1 MSSPLNVIQIEAN
14 RRNAQQSTGP
24 RSDAGKQKS
33 SLNALR
39 HGLTARVVVL
49 PTEDLAAYQ
58 RFSAEYLADLA
69 PETFAERQSAQTI
82 IDTQWRLNRI
92 RGLEDGML
100 ALGHYGPEGD
110 IDPGHPQIHA
120 ALTAAAA
127 YREHSQ
133 AFVNLSMHEQRLNRT
148 LTNATTTLGDLKAK
162 RTSARQAAL
171 DTAIAQHNMDK
182 MLGQPTATT
191 NDLPTNGFVFTTE
204 QIEKEA
210 RRRHRLFEAK
220 IAEEC
225 HYDRKKIPPTNLH
238 QFFFA
243 SLGVPVKLANL
254 VG

>member
-39 HGLTARVVVL
+39 HGLTACVVVL

-148 LTNATTTLGDLKAK
+148 LTNAIGTLEDLKAK
-162 RTSARQAAL
+162 RTSARQSAL
-171 DTAIAQHNMDK
+171 DAAIAQHNMDK

-204 QIEKEA
+204 QIETES

-225 HYDRKKIPPTNLH
+225 HYDRKKFRQRIFTNS
-238 QFFFA
+238 
-243 SLGVPVKLANL
+243 SLRA
-254 VG
+254 